1 MGNAYGALQRTIDL
15 TGTNSTSAIEIDMEW
30 DLYGYLNDNAC
41 VELSL
46 NNNTW
51 TDISSSTSSTTT
63 VCEDRSGAIPGYG
76 YSDASGT
83 TYGQQS
89 NGIRTISLD
98 IPSTFRNQASV
109 YMRIVVD
116 TDQYTHYGGSYP
128 GDQKEGVTVD
138 AIRVVDYADTVL
150 FQDLVETPSSMFHYG
165 VNQGVDQWTHYIW
178 TRGVQS
184 VQMGFEDSTASDPAT
199 SNSAGWSKSGST
211 GTCGWQYGQLGSAS
225 GAGTQEPSF
234 PYLYGTNLNGN
245 YCNGADA
252 YVKSP
257 VYSIPSNGST
267 QLTFDKWVC
276 TENYWD
282 AVGLYFKVN
291 NGGWQYFDP
300 GIAGWY
306 DGSVGYSG
314 NAMYGNNA
322 WMSGDCNNGGIFET
336 LVAPLDA
343 YAGDDLRFRFRI
355 DTDTSVNSYG
365 GGYIDNFGILLAN
378 YGEGGAWLSP
388 SIDASEMDDFNL
400 GWIDVTASIP
410 NDTWVRGTLVDQA
423 SGNDIPGFTNVSFPI
438 SLAGVD
444 TIAYPQIRLKVLMDT
459 DDEESTP
466 QLMKVHVGGKRILAA
481 SSYDGNGWDMTTGVE
496 VVDGV
501 INATSIA
508 GTITSQFTPSSRPIK
523 SVSLGGNYSG
533 GIMVTILDSNG
544 GTLGQSSQG
553 GVAFTYPQPGFG
565 VSVSLPTN
573 GWIDRL
579 VITADFAEP
588 AESPSIDVL
597 NDGTAEWSF
606 PFGSDY
612 GHYGWQSLIS
622 DGLDTFTTS
631 ETMYLDG
638 STATT
643 VNVRLPANSVVN
655 NGILSLAPDSNGFE
669 SPVSVSVAGASQT
682 SSSSSKPFHSIL
694 DSSQIMAINSLTGT
708 HTDSE
713 TGRVWKEVPVSV
725 SSNTAQTVSLTRLGF
740 SYLIFEN
747 VSGLGSMVSAYHDSQ
762 TQDNPP
768 PDDVSIPVTISAVAG
783 AVSIDGDMK
792 FDYVLTNRDFQAPNT
807 LYPNGNSVE
816 IVTEHHHLEDNSM
829 ISHITLRGS
838 ASDGQ
843 ILMFEVENSGDGLWG
858 QGAESVSF
866 SQSSGSSV
874 APMDSSSNVAITTH
888 NDGFD
893 DVSVRWIFDVNWNW
907 DDVDSIRWVA
917 QAYDDYGETVWP
929 AVSHSGQGGSK
940 AVENDLQID
949 SFEVRDEFG
958 RLLSNQ
964 YSSFY
969 PFPAKEGND
978 LNITG
983 SVRFQDSPSARPAM
997 SDFQVGLNMS
1007 GSLFSLTVG
1016 DDGQFGGIVTP
1027 DPGLSQVTVSPMMLS
1042 VGPTG
1047 FSVGAEDVTG
1057 VPPQITVTMDS
1068 NPPVAGPMQVNTP
1081 TGLQD
1086 AHAKVWEPTAPLSIF
1101 VTIDEGEARG
1111 ESLTMRYW
1119 RGSVDDAN
1127 LDGVADESEYMSQ
1140 SQPLSSGMTGQQQ
1153 VNFVSIDVSAQE
1165 FNSPVHLYL
1174 EGTDWA
1180 GLSYQDG
1187 YTGGGPGAEN
1197 SWATVIVATDE
1208 PTSIL
1213 SSGYDLDSEIGY
1225 LLAGVQHTFTM
1236 QIDEANGIDTLDNV
1250 TVMLCGDGPTQVGK
1264 MSYDPSRG
1272 TLWTASDSLVTPINV
1287 QTQQITSAVTQ
1298 LSIHFEL
1305 SWYYPWD
1312 HDDPETEEYEGQSS
1326 CKPSVSIMD
1335 DLNTVAYQNNIGEL
1349 SWDLDNR
1356 FVAVP
1361 SVLSD
1366 LTMPV
1371 MENDGES
1378 LYLRQGDEFTID
1390 GSVYYADS
1398 GVVASDIPDD
1408 LMVEAMVIYGTQE
1421 VIVTSGVE
1429 LDGSFSVSMVLPAR
1443 VPLNP
1448 TMAVQTDV
1456 LNMRGE
1462 GSSVT
1467 NNDVSITVDSK
1478 SPTAL
1483 FDQMAYPD
1491 SSLTI
1496 IESDLVDD
1504 VTVTITMNDEIG
1516 MEDGPLQVAWYY
1528 LRGGIQ
1534 VAGTEDTGELQLIS
1548 EGDGSAI
1555 YQAHIDF
1562 TPLNSMKIEQGD
1574 QIAFYVTSTD
1584 KAGNE
1589 VSGLGSEP
1597 APRIPTLRIME
1608 FLGQYSRSIVSTGTP
1623 LMGETVK
1630 IDTFW
1635 ENPGKRDGEVTVG
1648 LYELTLE
1655 EGADGMLEQRWQASV
1670 TSQSGDTEI
1679 DLPAETSSV
1688 RATFMW
1694 EATSPGQP
1702 DLYLVIDID
1711 GDGQLTEIDFAAA
1724 NTPITGISVVPP
1736 PSSDEGSDSSIMI
1749 IGVVVIVAIAMI
1761 GFFMSRGKGDDDYY
1775 YDDEDDEYYEDEKWQ
1790 AEEG

>member
-1 MGNAYGALQRTIDL
+1 
-15 TGTNSTSAIEIDMEW
+15 
-30 DLYGYLNDNAC
+30 
-41 VELSL
+41 
-46 NNNTW
+46 
-51 TDISSSTSSTTT
+51 
-63 VCEDRSGAIPGYG
+63 
-76 YSDASGT
+76 
-83 TYGQQS
+83 
-89 NGIRTISLD
+89 
-98 IPSTFRNQASV
+98 
-109 YMRIVVD
+109 
-116 TDQYTHYGGSYP
+116 
-128 GDQKEGVTVD
+128 
-138 AIRVVDYADTVL
+138 
-150 FQDLVETPSSMFHYG
+150 
-165 VNQGVDQWTHYIW
+165 
-178 TRGVQS
+178 
-184 VQMGFEDSTASDPAT
+184 MGFEDSTASDPAT
-199 SNSAGWSKSGST
+199 TNAAGWSKSGSS
-211 GTCGWQYGQLGSAS
+211 GACGWQYGQLGSAS

-245 YCNGADA
+245 YCNSADA

-282 AVGLYFKVN
+282 AVGLYIKVN

-322 WMSGDCNNGGIFET
+322 WMSGDCGNGGVFET

-423 SGNDIPGFTNVSFPI
+423 SGEDIPGFTNASFPI

-444 TIAYPQIRLKVLMDT
+444 TATYPQIRLKVLMDT

-466 QLMKVHVGGKRILAA
+466 QLMKVHVGGKRVLAA

-565 VSVSLPTN
+565 VSVALPTN

-655 NGILSLAPDSNGFE
+655 NGIVSVAPDSNGFE

-682 SSSSSKPFHSIL
+682 SSSSSKPFHSIM

-762 TQDNPP
+762 TQDDPP
-768 PDDVSIPVTISAVAG
+768 PNDVSIPVTISAVAG
-783 AVSIDGDMK
+783 AVSIDGDLK
-792 FDYVLTNRDFQAPNT
+792 FDYVLTNRDFQVPNT
-807 LYPNGNSVE
+807 LYPDGNSVE

-829 ISHITLRGS
+829 ISHITLKGS

-843 ILMFEVENSGDGLWG
+843 VLMFEVENSADGLWG
-858 QGAESVSF
+858 QGAEAVTF
-866 SQSSGSSV
+866 SQTSGSSV

-893 DVSVRWIFDVNWNW
+893 DVSVHWIFDVNWNW

-983 SVRFQDSPSARPAM
+983 SVRFQDSPSARPAV

-1016 DDGQFGGIVTP
+1016 DNGHFGGIVTP

-1119 RGSVDDAN
+1119 RGSVDDTN
-1127 LDGVADESEYMSQ
+1127 SDGVADESEYMSQ

-1272 TLWTASDSLVTPINV
+1272 TLWSASDSLVTPIGV
-1287 QTQQITSAVTQ
+1287 QTQKITSDVTQ
-1298 LSIHFEL
+1298 LSIQFEL
-1305 SWYYPWD
+1305 SWYYPWN

-1361 SVLSD
+1361 GVLSD

-1371 MENDGES
+1371 VENDGES

-1390 GSVYYADS
+1390 GSVYYAGS

-1408 LMVEAMVIYGTQE
+1408 LMVEAMVVYGTQE

-1429 LDGSFSVSMVLPAR
+1429 LDGTFSVSMVLPAR

-1467 NNDVSITVDSK
+1467 NSDVSITVDSK

-1548 EGDGSAI
+1548 EGDGSSV

-1608 FLGQYSRSIVSTGTP
+1608 FLGEYSRSIVSTGTP

-1635 ENPGKRDGEVTVG
+1635 ENTGKRDGVVTVG

-1679 DLPAETSSV
+1679 DLPAETTSV

-1702 DLYLVIDID
+1702 DLYLVIDVD

-1761 GFFMSRGKGDDDYY
+1761 GFFMSRGRGDDDYY
-1775 YDDEDDEYYEDEKWQ
+1775 YDDEDDEYYEEETWQ
-1790 AEEG
+1790 REED

>member
-1 MGNAYGALQRTIDL
+1 
-15 TGTNSTSAIEIDMEW
+15 
-30 DLYGYLNDNAC
+30 
-41 VELSL
+41 
-46 NNNTW
+46 
-51 TDISSSTSSTTT
+51 
-63 VCEDRSGAIPGYG
+63 
-76 YSDASGT
+76 
-83 TYGQQS
+83 
-89 NGIRTISLD
+89 
-98 IPSTFRNQASV
+98 
-109 YMRIVVD
+109 
-116 TDQYTHYGGSYP
+116 
-128 GDQKEGVTVD
+128 
-138 AIRVVDYADTVL
+138 
-150 FQDLVETPSSMFHYG
+150 
-165 VNQGVDQWTHYIW
+165 
-178 TRGVQS
+178 
-184 VQMGFEDSTASDPAT
+184 
-199 SNSAGWSKSGST
+199 
-211 GTCGWQYGQLGSAS
+211 
-225 GAGTQEPSF
+225 
-234 PYLYGTNLNGN
+234 
-245 YCNGADA
+245 
-252 YVKSP
+252 
-257 VYSIPSNGST
+257 
-267 QLTFDKWVC
+267 
-276 TENYWD
+276 
-282 AVGLYFKVN
+282 
-291 NGGWQYFDP
+291 
-300 GIAGWY
+300 
-306 DGSVGYSG
+306 
-314 NAMYGNNA
+314 
-322 WMSGDCNNGGIFET
+322 
-336 LVAPLDA
+336 
-343 YAGDDLRFRFRI
+343 
-355 DTDTSVNSYG
+355 
-365 GGYIDNFGILLAN
+365 
-378 YGEGGAWLSP
+378 
-388 SIDASEMDDFNL
+388 
-400 GWIDVTASIP
+400 
-410 NDTWVRGTLVDQA
+410 
-423 SGNDIPGFTNVSFPI
+423 
-438 SLAGVD
+438 
-444 TIAYPQIRLKVLMDT
+444 
-459 DDEESTP
+459 
-466 QLMKVHVGGKRILAA
+466 
-481 SSYDGNGWDMTTGVE
+481 
-496 VVDGV
+496 
-501 INATSIA
+501 
-508 GTITSQFTPSSRPIK
+508 
-523 SVSLGGNYSG
+523 
-533 GIMVTILDSNG
+533 
-544 GTLGQSSQG
+544 
-553 GVAFTYPQPGFG
+553 
-565 VSVSLPTN
+565 
-573 GWIDRL
+573 
-579 VITADFAEP
+579 
-588 AESPSIDVL
+588 
-597 NDGTAEWSF
+597 
-606 PFGSDY
+606 
-612 GHYGWQSLIS
+612 
-622 DGLDTFTTS
+622 
-631 ETMYLDG
+631 
-638 STATT
+638 
-643 VNVRLPANSVVN
+643 
-655 NGILSLAPDSNGFE
+655 
-669 SPVSVSVAGASQT
+669 
-682 SSSSSKPFHSIL
+682 
-694 DSSQIMAINSLTGT
+694 
-708 HTDSE
+708 
-713 TGRVWKEVPVSV
+713 
-725 SSNTAQTVSLTRLGF
+725 
-740 SYLIFEN
+740 
-747 VSGLGSMVSAYHDSQ
+747 
-762 TQDNPP
+762 
-768 PDDVSIPVTISAVAG
+768 
-783 AVSIDGDMK
+783 
-792 FDYVLTNRDFQAPNT
+792 
-807 LYPNGNSVE
+807 
-816 IVTEHHHLEDNSM
+816 
-829 ISHITLRGS
+829 
-838 ASDGQ
+838 
-843 ILMFEVENSGDGLWG
+843 
-858 QGAESVSF
+858 
-866 SQSSGSSV
+866 
-874 APMDSSSNVAITTH
+874 
-888 NDGFD
+888 
-893 DVSVRWIFDVNWNW
+893 
-907 DDVDSIRWVA
+907 
-917 QAYDDYGETVWP
+917 
-929 AVSHSGQGGSK
+929 
-940 AVENDLQID
+940 
-949 SFEVRDEFG
+949 
-958 RLLSNQ
+958 
-964 YSSFY
+964 
-969 PFPAKEGND
+969 
-978 LNITG
+978 
-983 SVRFQDSPSARPAM
+983 
-997 SDFQVGLNMS
+997 
-1007 GSLFSLTVG
+1007 
-1016 DDGQFGGIVTP
+1016 
-1027 DPGLSQVTVSPMMLS
+1027 
-1042 VGPTG
+1042 
-1047 FSVGAEDVTG
+1047 VGAEDVTG

-1119 RGSVDDAN
+1119 RGSVDDTN
-1127 LDGVADESEYMSQ
+1127 SDGVADESEYMSQ

-1272 TLWTASDSLVTPINV
+1272 TLWSASDSLVTPIGV
-1287 QTQQITSAVTQ
+1287 QTQKITSDVTQ
-1298 LSIHFEL
+1298 LSIQFEL
-1305 SWYYPWD
+1305 SWYYPWN

-1361 SVLSD
+1361 GVLSD

-1371 MENDGES
+1371 VENDGES

-1390 GSVYYADS
+1390 GSVYYAGS

-1408 LMVEAMVIYGTQE
+1408 LMVEAMVVYGTQE

-1429 LDGSFSVSMVLPAR
+1429 LDGTFSVSMVLPAR

-1467 NNDVSITVDSK
+1467 NSDVSITVDSK

-1548 EGDGSAI
+1548 EGDGSSV

-1608 FLGQYSRSIVSTGTP
+1608 FLGEYSRSIVSTGTP

-1635 ENPGKRDGEVTVG
+1635 ENTGKRDGVVTVG

-1679 DLPAETSSV
+1679 DLPAETTSV

-1702 DLYLVIDID
+1702 DLYLVIDVD

-1761 GFFMSRGKGDDDYY
+1761 GFFMSRGRGDDDYY
-1775 YDDEDDEYYEDEKWQ
+1775 YDDEDDEYYEEETWQ
-1790 AEEG
+1790 REED